1 MNGLPRSV
9 LIFFWGDK
17 LKDLN
22 WEKHKKYIAKTLLE
36 KGNRES
42 INWLL
47 RKADRAYLRGVVKNE
62 RLDPK
67 SKNFWEIYLS

>member
-9 LIFFWGDK
+9 LKFFWGDK
-17 LKDLN
+17 LEDLN

-47 RKADRAYLRGVVKNE
+47 KKADRAYLRKVVKNE